1 MFQRKPPSSFVQLS
15 LFPEAEDWVQPQAP
29 EAPAARHAEASEEA
43 RERLLR
49 RPPPAPPAPRA
60 AAPPAR
66 PVAAAP
72 PRPDADG
79 LLRVL
84 AHHLGAGLASL
95 ALTDNRSRI
104 ISSRPERDGSLHLR
118 VHRCFAEAPPEVV
131 GALVTFL
138 KSTRRQKRSEAL
150 LTIRLFFDRWRSH
163 AAPALPARRTR
174 LAPQGEHFD
183 LAAMRDR
190 VNQEYFGGRL
200 EVAITWGRGAAAAGR
215 KKKRGFSVRLG
226 SYHERENLVRIHPVL
241 DRADV
246 PYIVVE
252 SIVHHEMVHAV
263 VPTERGK
270 SRRIVHSAEFRR
282 LEKLYRHHDEAEAW
296 LKANIERL
304 AKQR

>member
-1 MFQRKPPSSFVQLS
+1 MFPSKPPSRFVQLE
-15 LFPEAEDWVQPQAP
+15 LFPEPAP
-29 EAPAARHAEASEEA
+29 PATAPPAARHAAATDETS
-43 RERLLR
+43 ERLLR
-49 RPPPAPPAPRA
+49 RQPPAPAPKA
-60 AAPPAR
+60 AAPAAR
-66 PVAAAP
+66 EAGRGAE
-72 PRPDADG
+72 R
-79 LLRVL
+79 LLQVL

-95 ALTDNRSRI
+95 VLTDNRSRI
-104 ISSRPERDGSLHLR
+104 ISSRSEKDGSLHLR

-131 GALVTFL
+131 AALVAFL
-138 KSTRRQKRSEAL
+138 KSTRRQKRAEAL
-150 LTIRLFFDRWRSH
+150 LTIRLFFDKWRSH
-163 AAPALPARRTR
+163 STAAAPPRRLR
-174 LAPQGEHFD
+174 LEPCGQLFD
-183 LAAMRDR
+183 LAAIRDK

-200 EVAITWGRGAAAAGR
+200 EVAITWGRFGAAAAAGR

-246 PYIVVE
+246 PYHVVE

-282 LEKLYRHHDEAEAW
+282 QERLYRHHTEAEAW

-304 AKQR
+304 AKLR